1 MSRTT
6 TFASAALVGLAILS
20 FAGYSPPAAA
30 DALKQAGAETVFM
43 LGTNPSRH
51 LFITPAGQTFAVPT
65 GPLAP
70 GTRTLAFESLKEDG
84 AAVGSDLEQCTMSF
98 SLTALCDDTVTLL
111 GRGQLVVSY
120 TLQWPS
126 TGASGPSS
134 WSGPVIGGT
143 GAYNGA
149 LGVGQATANPV
160 GDRLTATFTTR
171 TSWGSGLWIL

>member
-1 MSRTT
+1 
-6 TFASAALVGLAILS
+6 
-20 FAGYSPPAAA
+20 
-30 DALKQAGAETVFM
+30 
-43 LGTNPSRH
+43 
-51 LFITPAGQTFAVPT
+51 
-65 GPLAP
+65 
-70 GTRTLAFESLKEDG
+70 
-84 AAVGSDLEQCTMSF
+84 MSF

-134 WSGPVIGGT
+134 WGVGLVIAGT

-171 TSWGSGLWIL
+171 TPWYSSLDL